1 MIKFIFFCSAVV
13 FVLTSCDE
21 NFIYGVDRDINSK
34 GWHKDSVFTF
44 ETDSLTDLPS
54 IITIGFNIRNTTDY
68 KYRNMYLFV
77 EINIPGRERPL
88 KDTLDHLLMTPD
100 GYWTEGVKGA
110 SIKESMVYVQDS
122 DAELKE
128 SIAYY
133 PYAIQN
139 PEKGIYRIK
148 IQQGMRDSILNDVV
162 SIGVRIEKIAR

>member
-1 MIKFIFFCSAVV
+1 MKFLFFFIIAVLS
-13 FVLTSCDE
+13 LTSCDSK
-21 NFIYGVDRDINSK
+21 FIFGEDRNIEVE
-34 GWHKDSVFTF
+34 GWHKDSVFVF

-68 KYRNMYLFV
+68 NYRNMYLFV
-77 EINIPGRERPL
+77 EINIPGRDKPI
-88 KDTLDHLLMTPD
+88 KDTLNHLLMTPD
-100 GYWTEGVKGA
+100 GYWTEGVEGA
-110 SIKESMVYVQDS
+110 SIKESIVYLKDS

-148 IQQGMRDSILNDVV
+148 VQQGMRDSVLQEVV
-162 SIGVRIEKIAR
+162 SIGARIEKLDI